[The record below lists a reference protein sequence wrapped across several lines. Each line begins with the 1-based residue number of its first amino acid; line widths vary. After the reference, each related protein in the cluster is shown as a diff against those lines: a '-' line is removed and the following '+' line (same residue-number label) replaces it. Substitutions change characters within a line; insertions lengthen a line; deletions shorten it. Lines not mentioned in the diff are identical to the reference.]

1 MERKKKIYF
10 AAPLFNE
17 MELKRNE
24 EMAITLRNWGYE
36 VFLPQEKAGLSAKII
51 ANGGDKYKVSKKIFL
66 SDLEGIKNCDILIFF
81 LDGRVPDE
89 GACVELGIAY
99 AWEKICLGYK
109 TDDRCLDF
117 TGTDNLFIEGC
128 MDFKVN
134 HSLEELKNTLNNIK
148 WM

>member
-1 MERKKKIYF
+1 MKKIYF

-24 EMAITLRNWGYE
+24 EITKKLRNWGYE
-36 VFLPQEKAGLSAKII
+36 VYLPQESAGLSAKII
-51 ANGGDKYKVSKKIFL
+51 ANGGDKLEVSKKIFET
-66 SDLEGIKNCDILIFF
+66 DLEGIKKCDILIFF

-89 GACVELGIAY
+89 GACVELGMAY
-99 AWEKICLGYK
+99 AWGKVCIGYK

-128 MDFKVN
+128 LDFKILHN
-134 HSLEELKNTLNNIK
+134 LKELKEKLKNIK
-148 WM
+148 

>member
-1 MERKKKIYF
+1 
-10 AAPLFNE
+10 

-24 EMAITLRNWGYE
+24 EMATILKNWGYE
-36 VFLPQEKAGLSAKII
+36 VFLPQENSGLSAKII
-51 ANGGDKYKVSKKIFL
+51 AEGGDTYQVSKEIFL
-66 SDLEGIKNCDILIFF
+66 SDLEGIKKCDILIFF

-99 AWEKICLGYK
+99 AWNKKCLGYK

-134 HSLEELKNTLNNIK
+134 HSLAELKQALDSIK
-148 WM
+148 WK